1 MGKLGSA
8 TSARPQACGDNFTMQ
23 ALPDTLCYLNGD
35 YTALQDA
42 RISVLDRGFI
52 FGDGIY
58 EVIPVYQGRLFRF
71 DEHLA
76 RLFRSLAEVQIPNPH
91 TPEQWRQI
99 ADALVERNAASAT
112 GEETVYIQVSRGVAP
127 RDHAMPQG
135 ITPTVFAM
143 INPLKAQSAAA
154 RENGV
159 ACVTAED
166 FRWKK
171 GHIKSTS
178 LLSAVLA
185 RQISVEAG
193 ATETILLRDGYLT
206 EASSSNVWVVKDGR
220 VLGAPRDG
228 LVLEGI
234 RYGLIET
241 LCKEANIPFEL
252 RRISEAELRNADEV
266 LLSSATKEVLAV
278 SRLDDQPVGS
288 GRPGPVYAQL
298 YAGYQRAKQ
307 GAPAA
312 PAIDAVP
319 AAPTAVTPPAQESL
333 IEFPSLFPI
342 KVMGPKVEGFVETMT
357 AIATEHDPSFEMT
370 RVQLRDSSGGKY
382 LSVTLTVTATSR
394 EQLDNLYR
402 ALTAHPLA
410 KYVL

>member
-1 MGKLGSA
+1 
-8 TSARPQACGDNFTMQ
+8 MQ

-76 RLFRSLAEVQIPNPH
+76 RLTRSLAEVQIANPH
-91 TPEQWRQI
+91 SPEQWRQI
-99 ADALVERNAASAT
+99 ADTLIERNAGRAT

-143 INPLKAQSAAA
+143 INPLKAQSAQA
-154 RENGV
+154 REQGV

-206 EASSSNVWVVKDGR
+206 EASSSNVWVVKNGR

-241 LCKEANIPFEL
+241 LCQEAGIPFEL
-252 RRISEAELRNADEV
+252 RRISEAELRDADEV
-266 LLSSATKEVLAV
+266 LLSSATKEVLPV
-278 SRLDDQPVGS
+278 SRLDGAPVGN
-288 GRPGPVYAQL
+288 GRPGPIYTQL

-307 GAPAA
+307 GTPEAPAQA
-312 PAIDAVP
+312 EP
-319 AAPTAVTPPAQESL
+319 AAAATPPAAQESL

-342 KVMGPKVEGFVETMT
+342 KVMGPKVDGFVETMT

>member
-1 MGKLGSA
+1 MDGLGK
-8 TSARPQACGDNFTMQ
+8 ARQHGTQASRDNLTMQ

-76 RLFRSLAEVQIPNPH
+76 RLTRSLAEVQIANPH

-99 ADALVERNAASAT
+99 ADTLIERNAAKAT

-127 RDHAMPQG
+127 RDHAMTQG

-143 INPLKAQSAAA
+143 INPLKSQSASA
-154 RENGV
+154 REQGV

-193 ATETILLRDGYLT
+193 ATETILLREGYLT

-234 RYGLIET
+234 RYGLIES
-241 LCKEANIPFEL
+241 LCQEANIPFEL
-252 RRISEAELRNADEV
+252 RRISEAELRDADEV
-266 LLSSATKEVLAV
+266 LLSSATKEVLPV
-278 SRLDDQPVGS
+278 SRLDGQAVGS
-288 GRPGPVYAQL
+288 GRPGPIYAQL

-307 GAPAA
+307 GVPTSVSNTAPAA
-312 PAIDAVP
+312 
-319 AAPTAVTPPAQESL
+319 APSSEQESL

-342 KVMGPKVEGFVETMT
+342 KVMGPKVDGFVETMT
-357 AIATEHDPSFEMT
+357 AIATEHDRSFEMT